1 MDEFI
6 EVLLPEI
13 GFTDY
18 VKSDVEELFRS
29 FDTDGSGSISFAEVN
44 RMVRAGS
51 LMGGGVP
58 PPRGGKLDAKEGAVI
73 PFTDD
78 DLEALR
84 KETRKDVR
92 TRPSPLSHAA

>member
-1 MDEFI
+1 MCGAHRGPLVDA
-6 EVLLPEI
+6 
-13 GFTDY
+13 GT
-18 VKSDVEELFRS
+18 
-29 FDTDGSGSISFAEVN
+29 GSGSISFAEVN

-58 PPRGGKLDAKEGAVI
+58 PPRGGKLDPKEGAVI

-84 KETRKDVR
+84 KETRKDVS